1 MLVLKLVVF
10 DLDGTLVTA
19 EIDFLAMRRAIRD
32 LFVNQG
38 FPVEILPMNSTQDLL
53 RSAFAYAHNQGM
65 TLIEVSQLRD
75 QAYEV
80 AMKEEWKGARKA
92 QLVPGALETLIELQR
107 RHLEVAV
114 LTNDNSQCAD
124 YLLSKFGLQRFV
136 SLVISRDEAPHMK
149 PATDGLE
156 MILQHFGTT
165 PIEAIFIGDSKI
177 DVLTARKLGMKCIG
191 RISKVRTAE
200 ELLAEGAIAV
210 FPTLIQLIPYLDTQ
224 NLLPPPQLKS
234 TKSGS

>member
-1 MLVLKLVVF
+1 MF

-38 FPVEILPMNSTQDLL
+38 FPAEILPMNSTQDLL
-53 RSAFAYAHNQGM
+53 RSAFAYAHDQGM
-65 TLIEVSQLRD
+65 TIIEVSQLRD

-92 QLVPGALETLIELQR
+92 KLVPGSLESLKEL
-107 RHLEVAV
+107 RHRNVEVAV

-124 YLLSKFGLQRFV
+124 YLLSKFDLLRFV
-136 SLVISRDEAPHMK
+136 GLVISRDEVPHMK

-156 MILQHFGTT
+156 MILQYFGTT
-165 PIEAIFIGDSKI
+165 PTDTILIGDSTI
-177 DVLTARKLGMKCIG
+177 DMLTGRKLGMKCIG
-191 RISKVRTAE
+191 RISKIRTAE
-200 ELLAEGAIAV
+200 ELIAEGAVAV
-210 FPTLIQLIPYLDTQ
+210 FPTLTELIPYLDSQ
-224 NLLPPPQLKS
+224 NLLPPLHRED
-234 TKSGS
+234 TEL

>member
-1 MLVLKLVVF
+1 MLKLVVF

-19 EIDFLAMRRAIRD
+19 EIDFLAMRHSIRD
-32 LFVNQG
+32 LFVDQG

-53 RSAFAYAHNQGM
+53 RSAFAYAYDQGM

-92 QLVPGALETLIELQR
+92 ELVPGARETLMELQQ
-107 RHLEVAV
+107 RHVEVAV
-114 LTNDNSQCAD
+114 LTNDNSQVVD
-124 YLLSKFGLQRFV
+124 YLFTKFGLETLV
-136 SLVISRDEAPHMK
+136 SLVVSRDEAPHMK

-156 MILQHFGTT
+156 MILQHFSAS
-165 PIEAIFIGDSKI
+165 PKEVIFVGDSTI

-210 FPTLIQLIPYLDTQ
+210 FPTLTGLIPYLDAQ
-224 NLLPPPQLKS
+224 NLLPQSPP
-234 TKSGS
+234 

>member
-1 MLVLKLVVF
+1 VLKLCVF

-32 LFVNQG
+32 LFIDQG

-53 RSAFAYAHNQGM
+53 RSAFAHAHEKGM
-65 TLIEVSQLRD
+65 TIIEISQLRD
-75 QAYEV
+75 QAYQV
-80 AMKEEWKGARKA
+80 AVEEEWKGARKA
-92 QLVPGALETLIELQR
+92 KLVPGSLESLQELRNR
-107 RHLEVAV
+107 RIEVAI
-114 LTNDNSQCAD
+114 LTNDNAQCAD
-124 YLLSKFGLQRFV
+124 YLLSKFGLLRFV

-156 MILQHFGTT
+156 IILEHFKIA
-165 PIEAIFIGDSKI
+165 PAEAIFIGDSTI

-200 ELLAEGAIAV
+200 ELLTEGAVVA
-210 FPTLIQLIPYLDTQ
+210 FPTLTELIPYLDSQ
-224 NLLPPPQLKS
+224 NLLPPPPS
-234 TKSGS
+234 ENNE

>member
-1 MLVLKLVVF
+1 MNNYKGLLVLKLVVF

-38 FPVEILPMNSTQDLL
+38 FPAELLPMNSTQDLL
-53 RSAFAYAHNQGM
+53 RSAFAYAHDQGM
-65 TLIEVSQLRD
+65 AIIEISRLRD
-75 QAYEV
+75 QAYEL

-92 QLVPGALETLIELQR
+92 KVVPGTLETLEELQR
-107 RHLEVAV
+107 RHVEVAV
-114 LTNDNSQCAD
+114 LTNDNSQVAD
-124 YLLSKFGLQRFV
+124 YLLVKFGLLKYV

-156 MILQHFGTT
+156 MILQHFKTT
-165 PIEAIFIGDSKI
+165 PEESIFIGDSTI
-177 DVLTARKLGMKCIG
+177 DMLTASKLGMKCIG

-200 ELLAEGAIAV
+200 ELLAEGALAV
-210 FPTLIQLIPYLDTQ
+210 FPTLTDLIPYLDKR
-224 NLLPPPQLKS
+224 NLIPPP
-234 TKSGS
+234 